1 MDRCA
6 VLGCPDS
13 ASACRKPSVCVCVC
27 GCSCVSWL
35 LHTLRLMIIDSDL
48 FELYKLNIPNAAL
61 VGNTWKTNRS
71 SSWWDHSYLFFI
83 STPKNIHPSKLI
95 YFLYLTVFLMGLFL
109 LSTCGLKHCIHTPY
123 VCLYSWIFDC
133 ALMDF
138 WKVNR
143 SVASSLRSTELSLQ
157 THRWLFCAITS
168 KYNLS
173 NVTQTALML

>member
-1 MDRCA
+1 MC
-6 VLGCPDS
+6 VLTPTYIEIDDHWFW
-13 ASACRKPSVCVCVC
+13 SV
-27 GCSCVSWL
+27 W
-35 LHTLRLMIIDSDL
+35 
-48 FELYKLNIPNAAL
+48 AL
-61 VGNTWKTNRS
+61 QIKYSKRS
-71 SSWWDHSYLFFI
+71 SGWKHLENESIFIMMRSQLLFFI

>member
-1 MDRCA
+1 MC
-6 VLGCPDS
+6 VLTPTYIEIDDHWFWSVWALQIKYSKHSSG
-13 ASACRKPSVCVCVC
+13 RKHLENESIFI
-27 GCSCVSWL
+27 
-35 LHTLRLMIIDSDL
+35 MM
-48 FELYKLNIPNAAL
+48 
-61 VGNTWKTNRS
+61 RS
-71 SSWWDHSYLFFI
+71 QLLFFI

-109 LSTCGLKHCIHTPY
+109 LSTCGLKHCIHTHY